1 MKKLLSGLIIVLM
14 VSLLGHSFN
23 AEAATYDKI
32 IYDKAVNLKGVV
44 NQSKRNDGIRSKMY
58 NVSKDSKLLGYAKKY
73 DKKTLIITREGKTS
87 RGAKWYYVKLG
98 NTNIGWI
105 DALAFKNV
113 GKPTIADTVPALW
126 NSKKAIITTKPKST
140 SATTYLFQRNS
151 AGNWYE
157 VRHFSSHIGKW
168 GFDPNFSEKSSGT
181 PVGVYRTGLAFGQKG
196 NPGTKLTFKAITNRS
211 YWISNTN
218 DKAYNTW
225 QERSSS
231 SSADEKMKIQQ
242 YTYGMEVK
250 YNSKRVKGKGSAVF
264 YHVDSPRYNYT
275 LGCVAQSE
283 ANTKAV
289 LKFADKNTLIVL
301 GEESRIKTFSA
312 IN

>member
-1 MKKLLSGLIIVLM
+1 MKKLLSGLIIILM
-14 VSLLGHSFN
+14 ISLLGHSFN
-23 AEAATYDKI
+23 AEAASYDKI

-44 NQSKRNDGIRSKMY
+44 NQSKRNDGIRTKMY
-58 NVSKDSKLLGYAKKY
+58 NVSKDSKLLGFAKKY
-73 DKKTLIITREGKTS
+73 NKKTLIITREGKTA
-87 RGAKWYYVKLG
+87 RAKWYYCKLG

-105 DALAFKNV
+105 DARAFTNV
-113 GKPTIADTVPALW
+113 GKPSIADTVPALW

-140 SATTYLFQRNS
+140 SATTYLYQRNS

-157 VRHFSSHIGKW
+157 VRHFGSHIGKW
-168 GFDPNFSEKSSGT
+168 GFDPKFSEKSSGT
-181 PVGVYRTGLAFGQKG
+181 PVGVYKTGIAFGQKG

-211 YWISNTN
+211 YWISNSN

-225 QERSSS
+225 QERASS
-231 SSADEKMKIQQ
+231 SSADEKMKIPQ
-242 YTYGMEVK
+242 YRYGMEIK

-264 YHVDSPRYNYT
+264 YHVDSPKYNYT

-301 GEESRIKTFSA
+301 GEESRIKTF
-312 IN
+312 NTVN